1 VRASGFD
8 RWSPLSGAVFV
19 ALWAI
24 AFVVLGQ
31 TVESSD
37 SDANILAYIR
47 DQGHRDKEVIAL
59 FLLLA
64 ASLSFVVFI
73 SALRARLE
81 LGEGRAGIWT
91 MAAFGAGLVSVGLWT
106 VAAGLYA
113 LRSGS
118 MYGAGGL
125 QFDPNTFRLLNDAG
139 FIVWYSGGTI
149 MSVLVLATSVIGI
162 RAGVVPRW
170 LAWLGFAVALFLLA
184 AFLVIPV
191 IVLLAWLI
199 AVSIALV
206 WRRDLPEEGGAVA
219 ARS

>member
-8 RWSPLSGAVFV
+8 RWAPLSGAVFV
-19 ALWAI
+19 ALWTI

-37 SDANILAYIR
+37 SDADILAYIR

-64 ASLSFVVFI
+64 ASLFFIVFI

-81 LGEGRAGIWT
+81 HGEGGVGIWT

-118 MYGAGGL
+118 MYGKGGL

-139 FIVWYSGGTI
+139 FIVWYSAGTI
-149 MSVLVLATSVIGI
+149 MSVLVLATSVLGI

-191 IVLLAWLI
+191 IVLLAWLL
-199 AVSIALV
+199 AVSIAFV
-206 WRRDLPEEGGAVA
+206 WRRDLPDGEAVP
-219 ARS
+219 ARA